1 MTERRRRFLP
11 SDPFISLKLAI
22 PILTLAD
29 PFLHRSYLTPAAFHG
44 KSQTGQHVLLQVGI
58 ATLAQEQK
66 GCWNDV
72 PASVVL
78 LGGFHPWRRI
88 VFTVVCAKNG
98 KETCAVKRSLFRG
111 GLFLVHARNF

>member
-1 MTERRRRFLP
+1 MHVP
-11 SDPFISLKLAI
+11 I